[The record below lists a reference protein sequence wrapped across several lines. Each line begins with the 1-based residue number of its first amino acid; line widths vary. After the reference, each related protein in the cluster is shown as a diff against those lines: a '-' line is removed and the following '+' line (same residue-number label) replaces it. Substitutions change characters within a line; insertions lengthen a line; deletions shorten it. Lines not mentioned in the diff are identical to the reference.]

1 MSNYEDCSDGPYY
14 PFRADNEFGWG
25 IMHRKTERV
34 FAYVG
39 SKGCAFGVAAALNHK
54 WEAAKVFL
62 DESLT
67 IDDAYFERFKKR

>member
-1 MSNYEDCSDGPYY
+1 
-14 PFRADNEFGWG
+14 
-25 IMHRKTERV
+25 MHRKTERV